1 MALTQ
6 LNQSNRL
13 LDLVGNTPLIE
24 INVFQQEFPR
34 ASVYAKLE
42 SMNPGGSVKDRSV
55 SRMLRDA
62 QSNGSL
68 GDKKVVLD
76 SSSGNA
82 GIAYA
87 MFASEL
93 GYKVKI
99 VIPDNASAERRQR
112 LEAHGAEIVLTDGV
126 LGYDEAL
133 LEVRRLYERKPDR
146 YFFADQY
153 SNDSNW
159 LAHYETTATEIL
171 SQAPQ
176 DFSHFVSGVGTG
188 GTITG
193 VGRRLREE
201 RPDVQIVAAIP
212 PEFPGVE
219 GLKPLG
225 NNHINPEIFDE
236 SVVDQW
242 IDIDIDAG
250 RRMSFEL
257 ARAGVFVGQS
267 SGAYMY
273 VVGQILDDDPAASIV
288 TVFPDAG
295 DRYFS
300 VGLWEP

>member
-1 MALTQ
+1 MAVSHLS
-6 LNQSNRL
+6 QSSPL

-24 INVFQQEFPR
+24 VAVFHKDFPR
-34 ASVYAKLE
+34 SAVYAKLE
-42 SMNPGGSVKDRSV
+42 SMNPGGSIKDRSV

-68 GDKKVVLD
+68 DDKKVVLD

-87 MFASEL
+87 MFASAL
-93 GYKVKI
+93 GHRVRI

-133 LEVRRLYERKPDR
+133 LEVRRIYEGNPYI

-153 SNDSNW
+153 SNESNW
-159 LAHYETTATEIL
+159 LAHYETTAQEIL
-171 SQAPQ
+171 SQAPK
-176 DFSHFVSGVGTG
+176 DFSYFVSGIGTG

-225 NNHINPEIFDE
+225 ADHINPAIFDR

-242 IDIDIDAG
+242 IEIDIEAS
-250 RRMSFEL
+250 RRISFDL
-257 ARAGVFVGQS
+257 ARHGVFAGQS

-273 VVGQILDDDPAASIV
+273 VVRQILEQDHDARIV
-288 TVFPDAG
+288 TVFPDGG

>member
-1 MALTQ
+1 MAV
-6 LNQSNRL
+6 NRAKQSSPL

-24 INVFQQEFPR
+24 VPVFQKEFPR
-34 ASVYAKLE
+34 SSVYAKLE
-42 SMNPGGSVKDRSV
+42 SMNPGGSIKDRSV

-62 QSNGSL
+62 QADGLLHDN
-68 GDKKVVLD
+68 KIVLD

-87 MFASEL
+87 MFASAL
-93 GYKVKI
+93 GHKVKI

-112 LEAHGAEIVLTDGV
+112 LEAHGAEIILTDGV

-133 LEVRRLYERKPDR
+133 LEVRRMYEGNPDI

-153 SNDSNW
+153 SNESNW
-159 LAHYETTATEIL
+159 LAHYETTAQEIL
-171 SQAPQ
+171 SQAPKT
-176 DFSHFVSGVGTG
+176 FSYFVSGIGTG

-225 NNHINPEIFDE
+225 ADHINPAIFDR
-236 SVVDQW
+236 SVVDKW
-242 IDIDIDAG
+242 IEIDIDAS
-250 RRMSFEL
+250 RSISFAL
-257 ARAGVFVGQS
+257 ARIGIFSGQS

-273 VVGQILDDDPAASIV
+273 VVRQILEQDPEAHVV

>member
-1 MALTQ
+1 MALSQ
-6 LNQSNRL
+6 LNQSTPL
-13 LDLVGNTPLIE
+13 WDLVGNTPLVE
-24 INVFQQEFPR
+24 INVLQQEFPGSR
-34 ASVYAKLE
+34 VHAKLE
-42 SMNPGGSVKDRSV
+42 CMNPGGSIKDRSV

-62 QSNGSL
+62 QSNGTL
-68 GDKKVVLD
+68 GDNKVVLD

-87 MFASEL
+87 IFANAL
-93 GYKVKI
+93 GHKVKI
-99 VIPDNASAERRQR
+99 VIPDNASTERRQR

-133 LEVRRLYERKPDR
+133 LEVRQLYERNPDQ

-159 LAHYETTATEIL
+159 LAHYESTADEIL
-171 SQAPQ
+171 SQAPRG
-176 DFSHFVSGVGTG
+176 FSHFVSGIGTG

-201 RPDVQIVAAIP
+201 RPNVQIVAAIP

-225 NNHINPEIFDE
+225 TNHINPVIFDK

-242 IDIDIDAG
+242 IEIDIDAS
-250 RRMSFEL
+250 RRLSFDL
-257 ARAGVFVGQS
+257 ARAGIFAGQS

-273 VVGQILDDDPAASIV
+273 VVRKILDQDPDASIV

-300 VGLWEP
+300 AGLWEP